1 MFGSVLLMTA
11 LMVSPGQAGGL
22 TLTNIRPTFGQLGGA
37 RPDSKFLPGDVLCY
51 GFDIE
56 GITINDE
63 GQVQY
68 EMGMEITD
76 ANNKISFESKPS
88 ARVNLALFGGGK
100 LPAIAFTTIED
111 DQAAG
116 TYTLKLTVKD
126 LLAKPAATQ
135 TFTKKFEVTKKQFGI
150 VGVAMSVD
158 ERGSIPAPTTGVVGQ
173 FYFVQFGVVAFDRAV
188 PKPDPKDPKAKAGPP
203 QPSLSFEMTILDAAG
218 KPTFAKPIAYKLA
231 AEVKEN
237 ESLVVMRFP
246 IPFTKVGKYTVRL
259 KAVDG
264 LANKQTTFDLPITAV
279 DSGN

>member
-11 LMVSPGQAGGL
+11 LMVSPAQAGGL
-22 TLTNIRPTFGQLGGA
+22 KLTNVRPTFGQLGGP
-37 RPDSKFLPGDVLCY
+37 RPDSKYLPGDVLCY
-51 GFDIE
+51 SFDIE

-68 EMGMEITD
+68 EMGMEIHD
-76 ANNKISFESKPS
+76 SNKKLVFESKPS
-88 ARVNLALFGGGK
+88 ARVNLALLGGGK

-135 TFTKKFEVTKKQFGI
+135 TFTQTFEVTKKQFGI
-150 VGVAMSVD
+150 VGVSMSVD

-173 FYFVQFGVVAFDRAV
+173 YYFVQFGVVAFARDA
-188 PKPDPKDPKAKAGPP
+188 KAKAGPP
-203 QPSLSFEMTILDAAG
+203 QPKLNFEMTILDAAG

-231 AEVKEN
+231 DEVKEAD
-237 ESLVVMRFP
+237 SLVVMRYP
-246 IPFTKVGKYTVRL
+246 IPFTRAGKYTVRL
-259 KAVDG
+259 TAVDD
-264 LANKQTTFDLPITAV
+264 LANKRTTFDLPITAV
-279 DSGN
+279 DSGK